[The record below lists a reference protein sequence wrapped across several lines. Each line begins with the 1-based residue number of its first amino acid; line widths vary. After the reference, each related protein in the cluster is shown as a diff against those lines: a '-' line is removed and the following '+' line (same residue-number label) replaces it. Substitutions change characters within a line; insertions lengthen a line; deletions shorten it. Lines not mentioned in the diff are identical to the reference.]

1 MKDLDKFQDY
11 LDSLENTIK
20 NKYDKTKELTEEQVD
35 ELDTIF
41 DDLENKINNLK
52 IEE

>member
-1 MKDLDKFQDY
+1 MKDLDKFQEY
-11 LDSLENTIK
+11 LDNLENTIK
-20 NKYDKTKELTEEQVD
+20 NKYNNIKELTEEQVD

-41 DDLENKINNLK
+41 NDLENKINNLK